1 MEIIQ
6 TYMSDDTEVCVI
18 SDGTTLHLA
27 DKNDIEVDSPKV
39 GSVVLPSQM
48 KEVYLEIP
56 ITVVQEMTRRSEV
69 YVEPDAE
76 EESSD
81 EEEEDEEEEE
91 EEEEEEDALPDWK
104 PLARGQFFEEFKAL
118 DEGVNLRVLINF
130 PVKVSWLEGEGST
143 WSTTDGTYNLEQKL
157 EMQEGLSA
165 AVAAFNERI
174 QSLLAAIARFTTDQN
189 DLGHEL
195 DDDDVEVFL
204 SRELADSKAQVA
216 EAAE

>member
-27 DKNDIEVDSPKV
+27 DKNDIDGESPKV

-56 ITVVQEMTRRSEV
+56 ITVVQEMARRSEV

-81 EEEEDEEEEE
+81 EEEEEEEG
-91 EEEEEEDALPDWK
+91 EEEDSLPDWE
-104 PLARGQFFEEFKAL
+104 PLARERFFEEFRAL
-118 DEGVNLRVLINF
+118 DAGVDIRVLINF
-130 PVKVSWLEGEGST
+130 PVKVSWVQGEEST
-143 WSTTDGTYNLEQKL
+143 WHTADGSYDLEQKL
-157 EMQEGLSA
+157 EMQEGLTA
-165 AVAAFNERI
+165 AVVAVNDRI
-174 QSLLAAIARFTTDQN
+174 KALIDDIATFTAEQLN
-189 DLGHEL
+189 LGHEM
-195 DDDDVEVFL
+195 DEDSVEVFL
-204 SRELADSKAQVA
+204 AKELVEGGSGRVA